1 MLHPY
6 LDLIRTELNTY
17 IKAKAGIDE
26 EKVILASLGR
36 QADEAGLANKIIMS
50 VVDIVREEW
59 GSTNKEYIRQ
69 GGGGYVTQSH
79 PIHFNIHLL
88 FSTHAKLDD
97 ELEEMKYL
105 SLVIAFFQIKNY
117 FDTKNT
123 PQLQKLALDNLSM
136 ELFNLNHQEKSALWQ
151 CIGAPYAP
159 SVLYKLSTLSVQDT
173 EEQGIHI
180 PEVKDIIRDIATK

>member
-59 GSTNKEYIRQ
+59 GSTDKTYIRQ

-79 PIHFNIHLL
+79 PIHFNIYLL

-151 CIGAPYAP
+151 RIGAPYAP

>member
-59 GSTNKEYIRQ
+59 GSTNKAYIRQ

-79 PIHFNIHLL
+79 P
-88 FSTHAKLDD
+88 K
-97 ELEEMKYL
+97 
-105 SLVIAFFQIKNY
+105 
-117 FDTKNT
+117 
-123 PQLQKLALDNLSM
+123 
-136 ELFNLNHQEKSALWQ
+136 
-151 CIGAPYAP
+151 
-159 SVLYKLSTLSVQDT
+159 VL
-173 EEQGIHI
+173 
-180 PEVKDIIRDIATK
+180 R